1 MSDATLSQYDQDF
14 AHAMALKLRLN
25 RKQKLINKYGEFRVT
40 IAEQTCEEHPKADLE
55 EVIQMMEEAGFW
67 YGGFKSHIS
76 GYPRKDAAAEVSID
90 GVLNTDGSELEKF

>member
-55 EVIQMMEEAGFW
+55 EVIQMMEEAGF
-67 YGGFKSHIS
+67 
-76 GYPRKDAAAEVSID
+76 
-90 GVLNTDGSELEKF
+90 